1 MPAPVSPQTPIGSQ
15 PDSLPGGFDAPLAVR
30 ALEAA
35 GTGVCIADA
44 RRPMLP
50 LVWANEAFSAR
61 TGLPREEIAGGS
73 CRMLQ
78 WADTDSAELGAL
90 LAGVREGESPVL
102 ELKHRRRRIGGSS
115 RISLSP
121 VIDADGVLTHLI
133 GVHEGAGTE
142 AEPAAATHDAL
153 TGLPNRTVLQDR
165 LDQALG
171 RLRRRGGTVGVL
183 FLDVDGLKQINDR
196 YGHDAGDGF
205 LRELPSRLRSA
216 LRADDTVARLSG
228 DEFVIL
234 LEDCGGEAGAVRVAE
249 RVLRAFERPFT
260 LGDETLA
267 LRVSVGIAVTEAHDE
282 RAADLLT
289 NADVAMYRAK
299 QSGGDGLALFDSSLR
314 ARANER
320 VSLARDLR
328 AAIGTDQL
336 SLHYQPIVDL
346 ASQRVTSVEA
356 LVRWKHPARGQ
367 VPPDEFVRL
376 AEDTGVIVELGRW
389 VLERACTEFAAA
401 LDQAGDKRIELAVNL
416 SPRQLADLGLPVLLR
431 EIMARTGLGRGRVAL
446 EITETALTDDADHPA
461 DRLWALKQE
470 GVRIVLDDFGSG
482 YSSLGHLRRFPID
495 AIKIDRSFVEGLG
508 TQSRDAA
515 IVGAILPMARA
526 LDLDVVAEG
535 VENESKLAHLYALGC
550 RQAQGYLFARP
561 APMAD
566 IAPLVHKAGS
576 TSANRPAHPELD
588 SHQAS
593 FKAALV
599 AGDADEA
606 GRVIAET
613 IGSGLDGLAVQAQV
627 IGPALA
633 YIGDEWELGRL
644 GVADEHLATAIAER
658 ALAMV
663 FDSMRGV
670 SVQRRGAVV
679 LAAVEGEHH
688 VLGLRM
694 ASDALGAAGFG
705 TVYLGANVPEQSL
718 LTAVSRHSP
727 LAVCLT
733 ATVPAG
739 TRALVAVA
747 RKLRSRYPGMD
758 VIAGGPAVPAAAMR
772 RSGVQVA
779 ESVED
784 AVKLVERAASA
795 STAGAGGLA
804 AAG

>member
-1 MPAPVSPQTPIGSQ
+1 MPAPASSQEPTGSE

-44 RRPMLP
+44 RRPLLP
-50 LVWANEAFSAR
+50 LVWANEAFSER

-78 WADTDSAELGAL
+78 WADTGSAELGEL
-90 LAGVREGESPVL
+90 LAGVRDGESPVV
-102 ELKHRRRRIGGSS
+102 ELKHRRRRLGGSS

-121 VIDADGVLTHLI
+121 VVDADGVLTHLI
-133 GVHEGAGTE
+133 GVHEPAEAGSP
-142 AEPAAATHDAL
+142 APAAAGHDPL
-153 TGLPNRTVLQDR
+153 TGLPGRMVLHDR
-165 LDQALG
+165 LGQALG
-171 RLRRRGGTVGVL
+171 RLRRRGGTVGLL
-183 FLDVDGLKQINDR
+183 FLDVDGFKQINDR
-196 YGHDAGDGF
+196 YGHGAGDEF
-205 LRELPSRLRSA
+205 LRELPGRLRSA
-216 LRADDTVARLSG
+216 LRADDTVARLGG
-228 DEFVIL
+228 DEFVVL
-234 LEDCGGEAGAVRVAE
+234 LEDCGGEAGAVRAAE
-249 RVLRAFERPFT
+249 RVLQAFERPFT
-260 LGDETLA
+260 LGEETLA
-267 LRVSVGIAVTEAHDE
+267 LRVSVGIAVTDAHDE
-282 RAADLLT
+282 SADDLLAH
-289 NADVAMYRAK
+289 ADVAMYRAK
-299 QSGGDGLALFDSSLR
+299 RTGGDGLAVFDSILR
-314 ARANER
+314 ERANER
-320 VSLARDLR
+320 AGLARDLR

-346 ASQRVTSVEA
+346 ARQRVTSVEA
-356 LVRWKHPARGQ
+356 LVRWVHPVRGQ

-401 LDQAGDKRIELAVNL
+401 LDEAGDKRIELAVNL
-416 SPRQLADLGLPVLLR
+416 SPRQLADLGLPSLLR

-446 EITETALTDDADHPA
+446 EITETALTDEADNPA
-461 DRLWALKQE
+461 ERLWALKQE

-526 LDLDVVAEG
+526 LDIDVVAEG

-566 IAPLVHKAGS
+566 IAPLVRKAGS
-576 TSANRPAHPELD
+576 MSAERPARPQMGA
-588 SHQAS
+588 HQAR
-593 FKAALV
+593 FKAALA
-599 AGDADEA
+599 AGDAENA
-606 GRVIAET
+606 GRVIRDAL
-613 IGSGLDGLAVQAQV
+613 GAGFDGLAVQAEV

-633 YIGDEWELGRL
+633 HIGDEWELGRL
-644 GVADEHLATAIAER
+644 DIADEHLATAIAER
-658 ALAMV
+658 ALAVV

-670 SVQRRGAVV
+670 SAHRRGQIV

-694 ASDALGAAGFG
+694 LSDALGAAGFEA
-705 TVYLGANVPEQSL
+705 VYLGANVPEESL
-718 LTAVSRHSP
+718 LTAIDRYAP
-727 LAVCLT
+727 QAVCLT

-739 TRALVAVA
+739 ARGLVAAA
-747 RKLRSRYPGMD
+747 RRLRSRYPD
-758 VIAGGPAVPAAAMR
+758 LSVVAGGPAVPAPALR

-784 AVKLVERAASA
+784 AIALVERVATPSP
-795 STAGAGGLA
+795 LA